1 MFPREQTASP
11 GRFVPIRVAGTPRP
25 TSRKQTGGRSVSGKF
40 LTETYDAAAAADV
53 SAVDLAVHD
62 ADYAVA
68 KLEPKN

>member
-1 MFPREQTASP
+1 
-11 GRFVPIRVAGTPRP
+11 
-25 TSRKQTGGRSVSGKF
+25 VSGKF